1 MWVSVWLHFAQR
13 AGLLR
18 LFHVGG
24 SWYER
29 EDLTLGYSF
38 GYSCFLSSSGS
49 SCCSR
54 AILIWET
61 GTCWDGA
68 WGGARGRGVGLW
80 VSAGVQL
87 QVRGGPCHAL
97 CGYWVDA
104 GWVRRPRQG
113 LRIQPGWASLV
124 VESDRRKALSCLMI
138 PTTPLSADPPAR
150 FFTPAQECAKPGT
163 VDKPRHRHNVLGLP
177 RRRGS

>member
-1 MWVSVWLHFAQR
+1 MCLVACSGHQKDPRARRRLPYHITAGRFVDVGVSVWLRFAQP
-13 AGLLR
+13 AGLLK
-18 LFHVGG
+18 LCLVEG
-24 SWYER
+24 SCYKKE
-29 EDLTLGYSF
+29 ELEPGYSF

-49 SCCSR
+49 SCCTR

-61 GTCWDGA
+61 GTGWDGA

-97 CGYWVDA
+97 CGYLVDA

-113 LRIQPGWASLV
+113 LRIQPGWASLA
-124 VESDRRKALSCLMI
+124 VESDCR
-138 PTTPLSADPPAR
+138 
-150 FFTPAQECAKPGT
+150 T
-163 VDKPRHRHNVLGLP
+163 VDVA
-177 RRRGS
+177 